1 METEKN
7 EMKFLIYFFSL
18 FIISCT
24 VPTFDIIIK
33 NGQISDG
40 TGTKL
45 FSEDIYIKDGKII
58 QIGQIKSAVAEKIL
72 DASGLIVSP
81 GFIDMHTHSER
92 RSLDFPTVE
101 NYLQQGVTTMV
112 GGNCGGSPFPISE
125 FINKTEK
132 MGIGPNLAL
141 LLGHNTVRREVMGTE
156 NRLATEKEL
165 NQMQAL
171 VQSAMDDGAFGMSTG
186 LKYIPGAYSNTEEV
200 IALASIVSK
209 NGGFYATHMREEGIG
224 LLESTEEAINIG
236 REANLPVQISHHK
249 AVGKS
254 MWGNSVKTLD
264 LINKARSEGIDVT
277 ADQYPYTATSTTLK
291 VVFPAWSLSGGRD
304 ALKKRMD
311 DSVQR
316 QKIKDDII
324 WNIVHD
330 RGGGDPASI
339 VVASYPPNTEF
350 NGMNLAEITQK
361 NGYDPTPENAAEILM
376 NLVYAGDGSGI
387 YHCLNEDDVQQ
398 IMKHPQV
405 MHASDGST
413 IEFGRA
419 QPHPRNYGTYPK
431 VLGKYVRELGLIP
444 IEEAIRK
451 MTSLPASVLGLTDRG
466 KIKKGYWADL
476 VIFDPHTIIDNA
488 TWKDPHQ
495 YPTGIS
501 WVIVNGVISIDHRI
515 WSEKVSGKV
524 LIHTP

>member
-209 NGGFYATHMREEGIG
+209 NGGFYG
-224 LLESTEEAINIG
+224 
-236 REANLPVQISHHK
+236 
-249 AVGKS
+249 
-254 MWGNSVKTLD
+254 
-264 LINKARSEGIDVT
+264 
-277 ADQYPYTATSTTLK
+277 
-291 VVFPAWSLSGGRD
+291 
-304 ALKKRMD
+304 
-311 DSVQR
+311 
-316 QKIKDDII
+316 
-324 WNIVHD
+324 
-330 RGGGDPASI
+330 
-339 VVASYPPNTEF
+339 
-350 NGMNLAEITQK
+350 
-361 NGYDPTPENAAEILM
+361 
-376 NLVYAGDGSGI
+376 
-387 YHCLNEDDVQQ
+387 
-398 IMKHPQV
+398 
-405 MHASDGST
+405 
-413 IEFGRA
+413 
-419 QPHPRNYGTYPK
+419 
-431 VLGKYVRELGLIP
+431 
-444 IEEAIRK
+444 
-451 MTSLPASVLGLTDRG
+451 G
-466 KIKKGYWADL
+466 KINVG
-476 VIFDPHTIIDNA
+476 
-488 TWKDPHQ
+488 
-495 YPTGIS
+495 
-501 WVIVNGVISIDHRI
+501 
-515 WSEKVSGKV
+515 
-524 LIHTP
+524 